1 MKFRNVLAR
10 NFFGL
15 KCETPFL
22 VGRLRAVAMLGTLAA
37 LIGCASGNE
46 PPKPAELAPNAALLG
61 VRQAWSAKIGE
72 VNFPANVKVVG
83 NTITVAS
90 SDGTVAALDARTG
103 ADIWRSSVGSAVA
116 AGVGSDGRFSAV
128 ITRSNELVTLDA
140 GREVWRQTLP
150 ALSFT
155 APLVAGARVF
165 VLTAD
170 RSVTSFDALSGRK
183 LWTQARA
190 SDPLIL
196 RQAGVLLA
204 VGDTLVVGLSGRLVG
219 MNPQNGTSRWEAPI
233 GVSRGTND
241 VERLVDLVSEV
252 SREGDIVCA
261 RAFQVA
267 VGCVNA
273 LTGNLM
279 WTRPASGYQG
289 LHGNEKFVFGTEGD
303 GKVVAWNRESG
314 ERAWE
319 SERLRFRGLTAPLA
333 VGRSVAIGDSTG
345 LLHFVSR
352 EDGSA
357 LNRVST
363 DGAAI
368 VAAPVLAGDTLI
380 VVTRGGSIF
389 GFRPE

>member
-1 MKFRNVLAR
+1 VNIPNDRQCAGDRRGWATRLSSAL
-10 NFFGL
+10 GL
-15 KCETPFL
+15 S
-22 VGRLRAVAMLGTLAA
+22 VVAL
-37 LIGCASGNE
+37 LIGCASGVE

-72 VNFPANVKVVG
+72 VSFPADIKVVG
-83 NTITVAS
+83 NTVTLAS
-90 SDGTVAALDARTG
+90 SDGTVVAIDARTG
-103 ADIWRSSVGSAVA
+103 GDIWRSNVGAQIA
-116 AGVGSDGRFSAV
+116 AGAGSDGRFTAV
-128 ITRSNELVTLDA
+128 VTRNNELVTLDA

-170 RSVTSFDALSGRK
+170 RSVTAFDAQSGRK
-183 LWTQARA
+183 IWTQVRA
-190 SDPLIL
+190 GEPLVL

-219 MNPQNGTSRWEAPI
+219 MNPQNGTSRWEVPI

-241 VERLVDLVSEV
+241 VERLVDLVSKV
-252 SREGDIVCA
+252 SREGDTVCV
-261 RAFQVA
+261 RAFQAA

-273 LTGNLM
+273 ATGNLI
-279 WTRPASGYQG
+279 WTRPASGYEG
-289 LHGNEKFVFGTEGD
+289 LHGNEKFVYGTEGD
-303 GKVVAWNRESG
+303 GKVVAWNRETG

-319 SERLRFRGLTAPLA
+319 SERLKFRGLTAPLA

-345 LLHFVSR
+345 LVHLLSR
-352 EDGSA
+352 DDGST
-357 LNRVST
+357 LNRVTT
-363 DGAAI
+363 DGTAI
-368 VAAPVLAGDTLI
+368 VAAPVLAGESL
-380 VVTRGGSIF
+380 VVLTRSGGVF